1 MSACIGGCINT
12 GKSNDMT
19 GPQPPLA
26 EQRPHSYSHHG
37 ITLEDP
43 YHWLKD
49 QNYPNVADADVL
61 SYLAAENDYFDA
73 VMQPIQWLVDELF
86 EEIKQRQKP
95 DDATV
100 PMRNRGYY
108 YQSSFSADTQY
119 RVHSRWSVKTSKP
132 SIDDVEVILDE
143 PTLAKEHDY
152 FSLGAFAVSDD
163 GRYLA
168 YSTDTDGGERYTLV
182 IRDLHTGQLLN
193 ERIANTIDSPVWAT
207 DNRTLFY
214 LITNDQWRPYQAR
227 RHVVGESVDDD
238 VVIYEESDPGFF
250 VGLERTTSGEY
261 IGVST
266 SDHVTSEL
274 RFLSADEPLGPLQLV
289 VPRREGHQYWLDH
302 QGERFVIRTND
313 RHKNFRLV
321 TAPVDDP
328 KEASWTVLI
337 EPSDDR
343 YLLGFQCFDQWIVAE
358 ERLEGID
365 QIRILDANDIS
376 HYIDFPDSARVVG
389 IGANAEYQTD
399 AIRLHYSSMVT
410 PHTTYDY
417 DLDQRQLQVRK
428 VQEIPSGYD
437 PDNYVSERL
446 WVDAR
451 DGVRVPVS
459 ILYRTDIEQP
469 APLYLYGYGAYGS
482 SVDPSFSTTV
492 LSLLD
497 RGLVFAI
504 AHIRGG
510 DELGYHWYEGGK
522 GMNRTN
528 AFNDFVDVARFL
540 IQNGYTEQGEIAI
553 SGASAGGEL
562 MGAVVNQ
569 APELWGAV
577 AALVPFVDVLNSML
591 DTSLP
596 LTPMEWPEWGNPI
609 EDAEVFRYMHGY
621 SPYDQLAS
629 GDYPPMLVTAGLNDP
644 RVTYWE
650 PAKYVARLRTLKT
663 DDHPLL
669 LKTNMGAGHGGRSG
683 RYDSLYEVAE
693 EYAFILKALGKAS
706 R

>member
-1 MSACIGGCINT
+1 
-12 GKSNDMT
+12 
-19 GPQPPLA
+19 
-26 EQRPHSYSHHG
+26 
-37 ITLEDP
+37 LEDP

-73 VMQPIQWLVDELF
+73 VMQPIQWLIEELF

-119 RVHSRWSVKTSKP
+119 RVHSRWSVRTSKP
-132 SIDDVEVILDE
+132 SIDDMEVILDE

-337 EPSDDR
+337 EPSHDR
-343 YLLGFQCFDQWIVAE
+343 YLLGFQ
-358 ERLEGID
+358 
-365 QIRILDANDIS
+365 
-376 HYIDFPDSARVVG
+376 
-389 IGANAEYQTD
+389 
-399 AIRLHYSSMVT
+399 
-410 PHTTYDY
+410 
-417 DLDQRQLQVRK
+417 
-428 VQEIPSGYD
+428 
-437 PDNYVSERL
+437 
-446 WVDAR
+446 
-451 DGVRVPVS
+451 
-459 ILYRTDIEQP
+459 
-469 APLYLYGYGAYGS
+469 
-482 SVDPSFSTTV
+482 
-492 LSLLD
+492 
-497 RGLVFAI
+497 
-504 AHIRGG
+504 
-510 DELGYHWYEGGK
+510 
-522 GMNRTN
+522 
-528 AFNDFVDVARFL
+528 
-540 IQNGYTEQGEIAI
+540 
-553 SGASAGGEL
+553 
-562 MGAVVNQ
+562 
-569 APELWGAV
+569 
-577 AALVPFVDVLNSML
+577 
-591 DTSLP
+591 
-596 LTPMEWPEWGNPI
+596 
-609 EDAEVFRYMHGY
+609 
-621 SPYDQLAS
+621 
-629 GDYPPMLVTAGLNDP
+629 
-644 RVTYWE
+644 
-650 PAKYVARLRTLKT
+650 
-663 DDHPLL
+663 
-669 LKTNMGAGHGGRSG
+669 
-683 RYDSLYEVAE
+683 
-693 EYAFILKALGKAS
+693 
-706 R
+706 

>member
-1 MSACIGGCINT
+1 MSAFLGGCINT

-73 VMQPIQWLVDELF
+73 VMQPIQWLIEELF

-119 RVHSRWSVKTSKP
+119 RVHSRWSVRTSKP
-132 SIDDVEVILDE
+132 SIDDMEVILDE

-358 ERLEGID
+358 ERVEGID

>member
-1 MSACIGGCINT
+1 MSAFLGGCINT

-19 GPQPPLA
+19 EPQPPLA
-26 EQRPHSYSHHG
+26 EQRAHSYSHHG

-73 VMQPIQWLVDELF
+73 VMQPIQWLIEELF

-119 RVHSRWSVKTSKP
+119 RVHSRWSVRTSKP
-132 SIDDVEVILDE
+132 SIDDMEVILDE

-313 RHKNFRLV
+313 GHKNFRLV

-446 WVDAR
+446 WANAR
-451 DGVRVPVS
+451 DDVRVPVS
-459 ILYRTDIEQP
+459 ILYRSDIEQP